1 MQRLGRL
8 GLANETEVID
18 LTAAAPAVQRRAVTR
33 TATHAAT
40 PRAAWQRRCSPERW
54 TDHSSPTSTVFPTDS
69 ADAPRDSWRDEGRSR
84 PRIGAA
90 ATFAA
95 TRRPSTE
102 REGTV
107 MAEIAGTDASR
118 ALLINDRANLS
129 RERVDCDVDHTQPTE
144 STVRG
149 HRHFAHRQ
157 RRGCRAAQCGWFAI
171 NSWRASTGALC
182 GYAPVASKHRDAPS
196 FRAATRVVSNRTA
209 PQHHST
215 SAGLWFQSHGFQT
228 RGYRPAEFLWQGE
241 LRFSMAV
248 AR

>member
-1 MQRLGRL
+1 MLEPNLLGLALRTKPDRTAPLRSYIFAGRRLTGPAGSSRLTMQRLGRL

-18 LTAAAPAVQRRAVTR
+18 LTATAPAVQRRAVTR

-84 PRIGAA
+84 PRIGVA

-107 MAEIAGTDASR
+107 MAEIGGTDASG
-118 ALLINDRANLS
+118 ALLINDRANLR
-129 RERVDCDVDHTQPTE
+129 RERALHA
-144 STVRG
+144 G
-149 HRHFAHRQ
+149 
-157 RRGCRAAQCGWFAI
+157 
-171 NSWRASTGALC
+171 TGALC
-182 GYAPVASKHRDAPS
+182 GYAPAASKHRDAPS
-196 FRAATRVVSNRTA
+196 FRAATRVVSDRTA

-215 SAGLWFQSHGFQT
+215 TAGLWFQSQGFQT
-228 RGYRPAEFLWQGE
+228 QATG
-241 LRFSMAV
+241 
-248 AR
+248 